1 MADDAQSPVRSFVAH
16 AQAVLGA
23 RLDAIYAFGSEFGR
37 GEKAPDANLLV
48 LVQAMD
54 RPLLDAACALSVEA
68 REWRIGMRLET
79 TNDIV
84 RGADVFPIFVL
95 ELLDTKVL
103 VAGKDV
109 LAGLAVDR
117 SQLRLRAEQSLR
129 SLRRDLLQSYLDA
142 VGDQR
147 LAVELRRSVRKSV
160 YLLRAIALVVGI
172 ELPQPPNVETT
183 VETVLARLLPAERD
197 VWHRL
202 RRFAGFEETL
212 QHDALVGL
220 YCDALASLSALTDAV
235 DRL

>member
-1 MADDAQSPVRSFVAH
+1 MADDAQSPVKTFVAR
-16 AQAVLGA
+16 AEAVLGG

-54 RPLLDAACALSVEA
+54 RPLLDAACALAVEA
-68 REWRIGMRLET
+68 RERRIGMRIET

-95 ELLDTKVL
+95 ELLDTKAL
-103 VAGKDV
+103 LSGRDV
-109 LAGLAVDR
+109 LADLAVDR

-129 SLRRDLLQSYLDA
+129 VLRRDLLQSYLDA

-147 LAVELRRSVRKSV
+147 LAVELRRSVRKAV

-183 VETVLARLLPAERD
+183 VETVLARLLPGERD

-202 RRFAGFEETL
+202 RRFAGFEEAL

-220 YCDALASLSALTDAV
+220 YCAALASLSALTDAV